1 MFLSLQLTEDDEAM
15 LSDSEADYDAYDNL
29 SERAHNKLM
38 SPNFIFFRWYATFML
53 FMLLI
58 FVFYMPVRVAFF
70 PRERWVHAPKRR
82 ITRRGCYL
90 KIRVTTLAPRLRV
103 GLLTVANQRS
113 ERRAVTPS
121 PDDSSHDAVAVV
133 L

>member
-1 MFLSLQLTEDDEAM
+1 M

-29 SERAHNKLM
+29 SERAHNKLL

-70 PRERWVHAPKRR
+70 PRERWVHASPKGR
-82 ITRRGCYL
+82 TTQKGCSL
-90 KIRVTTLAPRLRV
+90 TLCVKSLARRLRV
-103 GLLTVANQRS
+103 GLFSVANYRS
-113 ERRAVTPS
+113 ERRVVTPS
-121 PDDSSHDAVAVV
+121 PDDSSHDAVAAV